1 MNDFEPLHSTNLP
14 ALAPDLTV
22 NCRQNGRLELV
33 KVSARLAEL
42 AGRSPGDL
50 RGRELEQVFGET
62 VPSLG
67 ELAREA
73 VSRDA
78 GLGDIR
84 VRLPFAGGTTLVA
97 EVLPGGLAEDYS
109 GSLVHFIFRQ
119 PPATRPETVPAFGGL
134 VGDSAA
140 IREVFR
146 KIALYAP
153 TEAAVVITGET
164 GTGKELVARA
174 LHQGSGRS
182 RGPYVAVNCSAISEE
197 LLESELF
204 GHEKG
209 AFTGALRTH
218 KGRFERADGGT
229 LFLDEI
235 GDMPLHT
242 QTRLLRV
249 LEEKRVERVGSE
261 QEFPVDVRI
270 VAATN
275 VPLEQAVGQNRFRAD
290 LYHRLSVLRI
300 HLPPLRQRSED
311 IPHLVNHFLGQFRD
325 KYGRR
330 IERLT
335 NEAIALLQSY
345 LWPGNI
351 RELRNVLERVY
362 IETRAEVIGARAFA
376 EWVRE
381 RRDFA
386 PGDWGSSSP
395 NSHRERTVA
404 PPYPLATDR
413 KLLPAPQ
420 DFHEG
425 ELISPP
431 PAGKAAPSTRPA
443 ELTTDEIRQ
452 AYHAA
457 EGNLAAA
464 ARLLGVHRATLYRYL
479 EKLGLSREELDS
491 TRPH

>member
-1 MNDFEPLHSTNLP
+1 MNDFQTLHSQSLP
-14 ALAPDLTV
+14 ALSPDLVV
-22 NCRQNGRLELV
+22 NCRQGGRLQLV
-33 KVSARLAEL
+33 KISDRLAQLTGRAPAELRGLELDQAL
-42 AGRSPGDL
+42 AG
-50 RGRELEQVFGET
+50 T
-62 VPSLG
+62 VPPLG
-67 ELAREA
+67 ELAEE
-73 VSRDA
+73 SLNRDTA
-78 GLGDIR
+78 LTDIR
-84 VRLPFAGGTTLVA
+84 VRFAAAKEITLVA
-97 EVLPGGLAEDYS
+97 DVRPAGLAEDYS
-109 GSLVHFIFRQ
+109 GTLVHFLFRQ
-119 PPATRPETVPAFGGL
+119 PTPGRAETVPTFGGL
-134 VGDSAA
+134 IGDSAA

-153 TEAAVVITGET
+153 TGAAVVITGET

-174 LHQGSGRS
+174 LHQGSERA
-182 RGPYVAVNCSAISEE
+182 RGPFVPVNCSAISEE

-270 VAATN
+270 VCATN

-290 LYHRLSVLRI
+290 LYHRISVLRI

-311 IPHLVNHFLGQFRD
+311 IPHLVSHFLRQFSD

-330 IERLT
+330 VERLT
-335 NEAIALLQSY
+335 NEALALLQSY

-362 IETRAEVIGARAFA
+362 IETQSEVIGARAFA

-381 RRDFA
+381 RQGFA
-386 PGDWGSSSP
+386 PGDWGP
-395 NSHRERTVA
+395 ETRQTTQPVA
-404 PPYPLATDR
+404 PPYPLTGDR
-413 KLLPAPQ
+413 LL
-420 DFHEG
+420 
-425 ELISPP
+425 L
-431 PAGKAAPSTRPA
+431 AAPTKTTFDAELLRSRTTGTSTRPA
-443 ELTTDEIRQ
+443 DLSADDIRQ
-452 AYHAA
+452 AYRAA
-457 EGNLAAA
+457 GGNLSAA
-464 ARLLGVHRATLYRYL
+464 ARRLGVHRATLYRHL
-479 EKLGLSREELDS
+479 EKLGIARDELD
-491 TRPH
+491 